1 MHSGYELAYYMVVFL
16 DVLGQSERLEEL
28 NTLPT
33 NQAEIDKAAQTLD
46 ETAGS
51 IVRLRKGFDSL
62 FDALSKPTPILD
74 SLSPQNRS
82 MAMSLRQVKIARRGI
97 SDSYIMT
104 LPLVEDEL
112 FGRSGVILNV
122 WSALGATCGMFV
134 AGLAIGLVVRGG
146 VEIGLG
152 TPLPIYN
159 RDEIYG
165 PAVARAVRLE
175 NKVAQYPRVVVGEH
189 LWQYLCTVEGSIV
202 KTKLDQ
208 FAKKYAVD
216 SKNLICQ
223 EQEYDGVRVLD
234 YLGKGVRSLEGGVEP
249 RWVEKAYQWVIQEH
263 EKYIKSKNYELAG
276 RYGLLRQY
284 MESRLSLWG
293 INKVH

>member
-1 MHSGYELAYYMVVFL
+1 MHSGYELAYYMVVFF

-28 NTLPT
+28 KKLPT
-33 NQAEIDKAAQTLD
+33 NQAEIDKAAQILGG
-46 ETAGS
+46 TAGS
-51 IVRLRKGFDSL
+51 IVKLREGFDSL
-62 FDALSKPTPILD
+62 FDTLSKPTAILD
-74 SLSPQNRS
+74 SLPSGKRS
-82 MAMSLRQVKIARRGI
+82 MAMSLRQIKIARRGI

-112 FGRSGVILNV
+112 FGRSRVMLNV

-134 AGLAIGLVVRGG
+134 VALAERLAIRGG

-159 RDEIYG
+159 GDEVYG
-165 PAVARAVRLE
+165 SAVARAVRLE

-189 LWQYLCTVEGSIV
+189 LWQYLCTVEGSTV
-202 KTKLDQ
+202 KTESDP
-208 FAKKYAVD
+208 FAKKYAAD

-223 EQEYDGVRVLD
+223 DHDGVRVLD
-234 YLGKGVRSLEGGVEP
+234 YLGKGVRSLKGGVKP
-249 RWVEKAYQWVIQEH
+249 RWVKKAYQWVIQEH

-276 RYGLLRQY
+276 RYSLLRQY
-284 MESRLSLWG
+284 MESRFTLWG
-293 INKVH
+293 ISKVH